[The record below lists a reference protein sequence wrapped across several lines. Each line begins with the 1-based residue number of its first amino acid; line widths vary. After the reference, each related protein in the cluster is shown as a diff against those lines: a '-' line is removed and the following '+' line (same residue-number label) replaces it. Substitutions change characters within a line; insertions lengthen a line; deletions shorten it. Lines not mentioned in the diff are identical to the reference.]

1 MNNPAY
7 SRITDEIIKSLEA
20 GVIPWKKPWTGIEP
34 QNYQTK
40 SRYNGI
46 NYFLLANTS
55 YKYPYFLTFNQ
66 CRALG
71 GSIKK
76 GSKGIQV
83 IYWQMLEK
91 TKDNPEDKT
100 EYFPL
105 IKVFTVFNIDQT
117 ANIELKLPQTLV
129 TFTPAE
135 QAEQLLSSMVN
146 KPEIKHNNQQAYY
159 SPSADY
165 ISIPQPEQFANSN
178 EYYSTLFHELI
189 HSTGHANKL
198 NRANS
203 GSYGSED
210 YAKEELI
217 AELGSAFL
225 CSRCGID
232 NTITNTKAYIQSWL
246 KALKNDPKLIV
257 MASARAEKA
266 VNYLLGKSL
275 LTK

>member
-1 MNNPAY
+1 MTNPAY
-7 SRITDEIIKSLEA
+7 NRITDQIIKSLQD
-20 GVIPWKKPWTGIEP
+20 GIIPWRKPWTGIEP

-40 SRYNGI
+40 TRYNGI
-46 NYFLLANTS
+46 NYFILANTS

-91 TKDNPEDKT
+91 TKDNPEDKQ
-100 EYFPL
+100 EYFPFM
-105 IKVFTVFNIDQT
+105 KVFTVFNIDQT
-117 ANIELKLPQTLV
+117 TGIEIKLPQSLV
-129 TFTPAE
+129 AFTPAE
-135 QAEQLLSSMVN
+135 QAEQLLASMVN
-146 KPEIKHNNQQAYY
+146 KPEIKHNNQKAYY
-159 SPSADY
+159 APMDDI
-165 ISIPQPEQFANSN
+165 ISLPLPEQFANSN

-189 HSTGHANKL
+189 HSTGHKDKL
-198 NRANS
+198 NR
-203 GSYGSED
+203 GSNTSFGSEE

-232 NTITNTKAYIQSWL
+232 NTLTNTTAYIQSWL
-246 KALKNDPKLIV
+246 KALQNDPKLII
-257 MASARAEKA
+257 MASSRAEKA
-266 VNYLLGKSL
+266 VNYLLGKN